1 MSNFDDPAH
10 PVGHDWMCKSIF
22 TAMNLKLLSSFVA
35 IAALHWLKSFMDLK
49 TMSDREL
56 MWLVVI
62 HMVFVVSGI
71 ILAWT
76 DKVSGEAYSNG
87 KKSKEKA

>member
-1 MSNFDDPAH
+1 
-10 PVGHDWMCKSIF
+10 
-22 TAMNLKLLSSFVA
+22 
-35 IAALHWLKSFMDLK
+35 MDLK
-49 TMSDREL
+49 NMSDREL